1 MKILTVEIES
11 KQKTHSD
18 AVFLLLPHHR
28 SFSTLSPSHLS
39 TSSLAKPP
47 FSTDLDNN
55 SDN

>member
-18 AVFLLLPHHR
+18 AVFLLPHHR